1 MALWRLTEPLILASR
16 STARRDLLQAAAIPV
31 EIAPADIDERAVAGS
46 EGAALA
52 LDLAAAKALAAAAKA
67 PGRLVLGADQTM
79 SFGPDLI
86 HKAATVAEAHE
97 ILGLLRGNT
106 HHLHSAAALA
116 RDGKVLWRGV
126 DRAELVM
133 RWFDDHFLDLYL
145 DAAGPSVTETVG
157 GYRLEGLGI
166 HLFERIVGDHATIL
180 GLPLLAVLAALRNLG
195 ALEG

>member
-16 STARRDLLQAAAIPV
+16 SAARRDLLQSAGIPI
-31 EIAPADIDERAVAGS
+31 EIAPADVDERAVAGS
-46 EGAALA
+46 DGAALA

-86 HKAATVAEAHE
+86 HKAATVAEARE
-97 ILGLLRGNT
+97 ILGFLRGNT

-116 RDGKVLWRGV
+116 QDGRVLWQGA

-133 RWFDDHFLDLYL
+133 RRFDDRFLDLYL
-145 DAAGPSVTETVG
+145 AAAGSSVTETVG

-166 HLFERIVGDHATIL
+166 HLFERIAGDHATIL
-180 GLPLLAVLAALRNLG
+180 GLPLLAVLAALRQHG